1 MELTKLSS
9 PRRYIA
15 SEFSDLAAFVRSC
28 IAFLTVSDFVSD
40 DASGSSCDEYCMNDN
55 DLRKSSIFPSERT
68 KTDDDGVSEVLWV
81 FDNDE
86 RICKASSTRNCA
98 VISSNYVR
106 GYNFRLLESHRMEEN
121 RDFRTVGARGGFLRR
136 SRECHLQLEVLLEVL
151 VYRPQGHPLQPR
163 PVVPVQ
169 QST

>member
-1 MELTKLSS
+1 LSS

-40 DASGSSCDEYCMNDN
+40 EAIGSSCDEYCMNDN
-55 DLRKSSIFPSERT
+55 DLRKSNIFPRERT

-81 FDNDE
+81 FDKEE

-98 VISSNYVR
+98 AVSSSYMS
-106 GYNFRLLESHRMEEN
+106 GYNFRLIGSHHMEEY
-121 RDFRTVGARGGFLRR
+121 RDFPMVGARGVFLKR
-136 SRECHLQLEVLLEVL
+136 SKESHL
-151 VYRPQGHPLQPR
+151 
-163 PVVPVQ
+163 
-169 QST
+169 